1 MYKIYTNTNIHTDA
15 LILFKYLSA
24 DIGGHIIPRSN
35 SSFYDTTKIEINIT
49 NTAELNGSYI
59 YFSF

>member
-1 MYKIYTNTNIHTDA
+1 M
-15 LILFKYLSA
+15 LFKYLSA
-24 DIGGHIIPRSN
+24 DIGDHIIPRSN

-49 NTAELNGSYI
+49 NTAELNGSCI

>member
-1 MYKIYTNTNIHTDA
+1 MLL

-24 DIGGHIIPRSN
+24 DIGDHTIPRSN

-59 YFSF
+59 YFPSSNI

>member
-1 MYKIYTNTNIHTDA
+1 MYKIYILIRIFIRL

-24 DIGGHIIPRSN
+24 DTGDHIIPRSN

-49 NTAELNGSYI
+49 NAAELNGSYI